1 MISPTSFADVLA
13 GVPSKREFVQSS
25 YAAKI
30 VKKLK
35 AIYPITS
42 KHVGYFYEDDDSPLD
57 NIKHELDDR
66 EFNSIIIKHIKDV
79 RLITLIRNPFESN
92 PFKMFAENM
101 RNEYNP
107 GYSGVVFPVLNGGD
121 FIIHNLG
128 SPFERGFDHAKIVI
142 QSKNSD
148 LNDLV
153 IEPLDNF
160 IIERQRSNSNE

>member
-13 GVPSKREFVQSS
+13 GVPSKRDFVNSS

-35 AIYPITS
+35 VIYPITTR
-42 KHVGYFYEDDDSPLD
+42 HVGYFYEDDESPLD
-57 NIKHELDDR
+57 NIKHEVDNQ
-66 EFNSIIIKHIKDV
+66 EFNSMVIKHIKDV
-79 RLITLIRNPFESN
+79 RLITLIRNPFETT
-92 PFKMFAENM
+92 PFKAFVENM
-101 RNEYNP
+101 RNDYNP
-107 GYSGVVFPVLNGGD
+107 GYSGVIFPVLNGGD

-128 SPFERGFDHAKIVI
+128 SPFERGYDHAKIII
-142 QSKNSD
+142 QSKDTD

-160 IIERQRSNSNE
+160 IIERQRSNNNE